1 MKKVLF
7 IIPSLD
13 IGGTENICKIL
24 FQEFLFKKKYD
35 VDLFV
40 LNKKRNNNFYYE
52 LSREYR
58 KKIIFSDNYNWLE
71 IFIKLISLTSVKN
84 YASILTFNNET
95 GFVVNIIKILFLRKF
110 KTVLRVN
117 NSIKKKLKYSNNFYN
132 TCFKKFYNYF
142 SLNY

>member
-40 LNKKRNNNFYYE
+40 LYKKRNNNFYYE
-52 LSREYR
+52 LSKEYQ
-58 KKIIFSDNYNWLE
+58 KKIIFSNNYNWLE

-95 GFVVNIIKILFLRKF
+95 GFVVNIIKILFLS
-110 KTVLRVN
+110 
-117 NSIKKKLKYSNNFYN
+117 SIVTF
-132 TCFKKFYNYF
+132 
-142 SLNY
+142 

>member
-1 MKKVLF
+1 MVQ
-7 IIPSLD
+7 
-13 IGGTENICKIL
+13 KIFAKYYFRSFYL
-24 FQEFLFKKKYD
+24 KKYD

-58 KKIIFSDNYNWLE
+58 KKLFFSENYNWLE

-117 NSIKKKLKYSNNFYN
+117 NSIKKIKI
-132 TCFKKFYNYF
+132 FK
-142 SLNY
+142 